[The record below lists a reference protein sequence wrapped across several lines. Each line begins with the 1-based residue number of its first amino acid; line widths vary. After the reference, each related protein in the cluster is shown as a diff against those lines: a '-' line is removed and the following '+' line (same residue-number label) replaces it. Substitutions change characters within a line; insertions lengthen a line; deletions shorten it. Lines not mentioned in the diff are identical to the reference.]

1 LSSLLHK
8 YDATIGT
15 LYNTISW
22 LESPQSNSGSC
33 DSRRAYYIQD
43 YEPAFF
49 PTGSPEHNQALASY
63 TLFPDLLPLTKTEWT
78 RRVVRQQTGID
89 STVIGPSVDIDLF
102 RPRRSNAPDWPARP
116 LRIAAMIR
124 PSTPRRQP
132 ELTMQV
138 LKEIAQKH
146 GGSIEIILFGCSP
159 HEPGFLKLIRDFSWR
174 HAGLLTPPKLASL
187 LNEVDIFVDFS
198 AFQAMGLTAL
208 EAMSCGAAVIVPHAG
223 GASSFACHAGNA
235 LIADTSS
242 PESCAAVLDQLV
254 RDEDLRFQL
263 QQAAIFD
270 VCQYFPE
277 KAAYNIL
284 NTLFPTGP
292 KTPTGEAL

>member
-1 LSSLLHK
+1 
-8 YDATIGT
+8 
-15 LYNTISW
+15 
-22 LESPQSNSGSC
+22 
-33 DSRRAYYIQD
+33 
-43 YEPAFF
+43 
-49 PTGSPEHNQALASY
+49 
-63 TLFPDLLPLTKTEWT
+63 
-78 RRVVRQQTGID
+78 
-89 STVIGPSVDIDLF
+89 
-102 RPRRSNAPDWPARP
+102 
-116 LRIAAMIR
+116 
-124 PSTPRRQP
+124 
-132 ELTMQV
+132 MQV